1 VVIATYIVPFSWGS
15 VGQTQAQP
23 SLYERLHDRV
33 NEIEEIIDKELDDLK
48 DRFDGN
54 QRSQDRIDDA
64 QDRTNERF
72 DEARDKVNNA
82 FENGD
87 HDEIEPNSINDEVD
101 DLEPLIQSLQH
112 IENEESESNR
122 IDENRKSQ
130 EQKSADEVREEEE
143 QESN

>member
-1 VVIATYIVPFSWGS
+1 MVIATYVVPFSWGS

-33 NEIEEIIDKELDDLK
+33 NEIEEISDKELDDLK

-64 QDRTNERF
+64 QDRANERF
-72 DEARDKVNNA
+72 DEARDKVNKT

-87 HDEIEPNSINDEVD
+87 LDESESNSISDEVD
-101 DLEPLIQSLQH
+101 DWEH
-112 IENEESESNR
+112 
-122 IDENRKSQ
+122 
-130 EQKSADEVREEEE
+130 
-143 QESN
+143 